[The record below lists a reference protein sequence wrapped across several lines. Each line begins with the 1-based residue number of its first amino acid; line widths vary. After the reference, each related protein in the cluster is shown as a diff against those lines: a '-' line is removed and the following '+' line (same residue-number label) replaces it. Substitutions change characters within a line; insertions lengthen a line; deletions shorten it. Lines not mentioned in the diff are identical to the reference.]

1 MTLLRQNIGAI
12 LIAIVLLGTGVVG
25 AILFRYEPMNS
36 PNENEPYVS
45 VWDRWEGRVC
55 ISPRPMPTNVSG
67 TACNAQEKDA
77 MLKGLNNA
85 LAAR

>member
-1 MTLLRQNIGAI
+1 MFFKQNAGAI
-12 LIAIVLLGTGVVG
+12 LVAIVLFGTMAVG
-25 AILFRYEPMNS
+25 AALFRYEPMNS

-55 ISPRPMPTNVSG
+55 ISPRPVLTKVSG
-67 TACNAQEKDA
+67 TACTKPEMDA
-77 MLKGLNNA
+77 MLGKINRE